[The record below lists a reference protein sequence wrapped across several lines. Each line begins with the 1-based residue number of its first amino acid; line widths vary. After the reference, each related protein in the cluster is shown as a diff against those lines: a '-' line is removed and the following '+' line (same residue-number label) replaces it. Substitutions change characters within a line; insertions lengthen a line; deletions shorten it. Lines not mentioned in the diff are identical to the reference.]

1 MKGAGSAGDTGSLLD
16 HLNQRSAPSAA
27 VLINNLGVNAGH
39 CGIFLSSGPVCGGL
53 LEHEAWCQE
62 AKSASHTDLIH
73 QGWRV
78 EGRWKLR

>member
-1 MKGAGSAGDTGSLLD
+1 MLGIVGFFFLL
-16 HLNQRSAPSAA
+16 S
-27 VLINNLGVNAGH
+27 
-39 CGIFLSSGPVCGGL
+39 LSSGPVCGGL

-78 EGRWKLR
+78 LVEAPLAPPLLNVLAKPPHWKTVNAKTSALAEE